1 MNQQNPLI
9 PTADELKRKKLQQE
23 AVSST
28 IDMKTP
34 GNPTSTSN
42 SSPASGIA
50 APPYVEDIGGI
61 PHQRIENKPYPGPL
75 SMAASGIAGTVG
87 YIASAPFN
95 RDARAEQN
103 RAGLDATAEIAAE
116 KKRVEA
122 TNPAISKQPVI
133 ASPPEPIVNPG
144 RDANGVI
151 TADSAK
157 SAAGADMKRSGGIFG
172 TVDMAGQNDRLA
184 KSLGYA
190 NADDFNRAQAN
201 KVPAGPGI
209 LGGGSLGSL
218 PGGQSIEDYNAEK
231 TRQWRQDDMLRE
243 ARNGNQ
249 VAVGSA
255 LHANGQTEATAMQ
268 TAATTEN
275 AKTAGNI
282 AMRGQD
288 MQAQNEAMRMAGT
301 PADNALKSAQAS
313 GILAQSEST
322 KLMAEL
328 ERKALAGDKQAA
340 ATLMAIRGKNG
351 ESQFRTNVVGGGTNE
366 IGQVLPQYL
375 AITGPDG
382 QTRFVSPNGGGAQQQ
397 AQAPKFEVG
406 KTYTDAKGNKAIYQA
421 DGTWKEVA

>member
-1 MNQQNPLI
+1 MNPNPLI
-9 PTADELKRKKLQQE
+9 PTPDELKRMRRQQE
-23 AVSST
+23 ADAAAGGPQAAESVL
-28 IDMKTP
+28 I
-34 GNPTSTSN
+34 N
-42 SSPASGIA
+42 GIRHA
-50 APPYVEDIGGI
+50 NLPD
-61 PHQRIENKPYPGPL
+61 QKFPGPL

-87 YIASAPFN
+87 YIANAPFN

-122 TNPAISKQPVI
+122 TNPTTKQTGI
-133 ASPPEPIVNPG
+133 ATPPEPFVNPG

-157 SAAGADMKRSGGIFG
+157 NAVGMDMKRSGGIFG
-172 TVDMAGQNDRLA
+172 TADMSGQNDRMA

-249 VAVGSA
+249 VAVGA
-255 LHANGQTEATAMQ
+255 AMHANGQTDATAMQ
-268 TAATTEN
+268 TAAATEN
-275 AKTAGNI
+275 ARSAGNI

-322 KLMAEL
+322 KLMADL

-340 ATLMAIRGKNG
+340 ATLMAIRGKSG
-351 ESQFRTNVVGGGTNE
+351 EPQFRTNVVGGGTNE
-366 IGQVLPQYL
+366 LGQAQPQYL
-375 AITGPDG
+375 AVTGPDG
-382 QTRFVSPNGGGAQQQ
+382 QTRFVSPNSGGAQQQ
-397 AQAPKFEVG
+397 AQASTRQQAPAAAVAMLKSDPKKYGEAF
-406 KTYTDAKGNKAIYQA
+406 KAKYGYLPE
-421 DGTWKEVA
+421 GV